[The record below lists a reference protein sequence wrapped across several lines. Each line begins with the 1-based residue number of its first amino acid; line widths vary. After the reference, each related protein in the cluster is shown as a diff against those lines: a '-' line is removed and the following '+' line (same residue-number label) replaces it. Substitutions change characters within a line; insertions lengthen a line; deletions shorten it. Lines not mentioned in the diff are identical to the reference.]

1 MVVIVKR
8 KHLSCFSSRERAY
21 STVRLTVSSAISGS
35 PPKKS
40 TSMFRRLPDF
50 STTQSMARLAV
61 SKSMVMRCPVPKSP
75 VEAKQ

>member
-1 MVVIVKR
+1 MVVMVKR
-8 KHLSCFSSRERAY
+8 KHLLCACSRERAY
-21 STVRLTVSSAISGS
+21 STVRFTVSMAISGS

-40 TSMFRRLPDF
+40 TSMFRRFPDF

-61 SKSMVMRCPVPKSP
+61 SKSMVMRWPVPKSP